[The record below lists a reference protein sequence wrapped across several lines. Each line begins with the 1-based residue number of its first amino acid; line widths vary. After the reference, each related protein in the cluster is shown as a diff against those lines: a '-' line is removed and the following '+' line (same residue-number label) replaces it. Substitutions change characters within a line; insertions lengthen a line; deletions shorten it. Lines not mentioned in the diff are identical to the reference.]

1 MPRNSWAS
9 LQEETASDTTPDAVA
24 PEAAATPLPASLV
37 ALQRE
42 RAELEARMQ
51 RLAGGGAEPT
61 GDADARFPVT
71 PLSQRRRADAD
82 WASRR
87 DAQSDRS
94 PLRELTQAPARSF
107 EPADDAPS
115 LPLRTGQRLLGDP
128 PARTGLRE
136 QGGRSWTD
144 TNALDAGTR
153 RVTGALESW
162 ERRGREALE
171 APLPS
176 MTTPTRAYEARRE
189 RLLSVVAGGCGDL
202 DERAE
207 RAREVALER
216 RRWQRR
222 EQQADERRLT
232 RARQQRQ
239 AQEDES

>member
-9 LQEETASDTTPDAVA
+9 LQDEAASDPTSDDLASEAVS
-24 PEAAATPLPASLV
+24 TPLPASLV

-51 RLAGGGAEPT
+51 RLASGGTEPN
-61 GDADARFPVT
+61 GNADARFPVT

-87 DAQSDRS
+87 DALSDRS

-128 PARTGLRE
+128 PSRTGLRE
-136 QGGRSWTD
+136 QSRSWIDTD
-144 TNALDAGTR
+144 ALDAGAR
-153 RVTGALESW
+153 RITGPLES
-162 ERRGREALE
+162 
-171 APLPS
+171 PLPS
-176 MTTPTRAYEARRE
+176 MTTPTRAYETRRE
-189 RLLSVVAGGCGDL
+189 RLLSVVEGGCGDL

-207 RAREVALER
+207 RAREVALSR

-222 EQQADERRLT
+222 EQQADDRRLT

>member
-9 LQEETASDTTPDAVA
+9 LQD
-24 PEAAATPLPASLV
+24 EAASVPTSDDLASEAVSTPLPASLV

-51 RLAGGGAEPT
+51 RLASGGTEPN
-61 GDADARFPVT
+61 GNADARFPVT

-87 DAQSDRS
+87 DALSDRS

-128 PARTGLRE
+128 PSRTGLRE
-136 QGGRSWTD
+136 QSRSWIDTD
-144 TNALDAGTR
+144 ALDAGAR
-153 RVTGALESW
+153 RITGPLESW

-171 APLPS
+171 PPLPS
-176 MTTPTRAYEARRE
+176 MTTPTRAYETRRE
-189 RLLSVVAGGCGDL
+189 RLLSVVEGGCGDL

-207 RAREVALER
+207 RAREVALSR

-222 EQQADERRLT
+222 EQQADDRRLT

>member
-9 LQEETASDTTPDAVA
+9 LQEETASDTPSDAVA
-24 PEAAATPLPASLV
+24 SAAMSPPLPESLV

-51 RLAGGGAEPT
+51 RLASGGSEPP

-87 DAQSDRS
+87 DALNNRS
-94 PLRELTQAPARSF
+94 PLRGITQAPARSF
-107 EPADDAPS
+107 EPVDDAPS

-128 PARTGLRE
+128 PPRTGLRE
-136 QGGRSWTD
+136 QGRSWIGTD
-144 TNALDAGTR
+144 PLDAGTR
-153 RVTGALESW
+153 RVSGPLESW

-176 MTTPTRAYEARRE
+176 MTTPTRAYETRRE
-189 RLLSVVAGGCGDL
+189 RLLSVVTGGCGDL

-207 RAREVALER
+207 RARERALER
-216 RRWQRR
+216 RREQRR
-222 EQQADERRLT
+222 EQQADDHRLA
-232 RARQQRQ
+232 RVRQQSQ